1 MTTSFDHPLDSSDA
15 DPANSAVTVQDLD
28 IHLPDAQRWTRP
40 LRRVL
45 RGVSCE
51 VPRGQVTALVG
62 TNGAGK
68 TTLLRALSGA
78 LAASSGTIE
87 VLGVPLGG
95 AEDSLPAGVGIVPD
109 VPCHPDHWT
118 ADDLVLAQR
127 RVEPAYDAHLT
138 GRLLRRA
145 GIAPDAQLRR
155 LSAGQRTR
163 LLLAVALGIRPELLL
178 LDEPFARLDPLART
192 DVLDELREHQAGGE
206 DRTILLSTHDLGEI
220 DRFVDHVVLLHEGW
234 VVLEGSAIDL
244 VEEHLVATTAVPGR
258 EAHAEVLRGAR
269 RSGDQLEA
277 LVRAEDAV
285 GLDQLT
291 DLRRATLQD
300 ILTFTLREVSR

>member
-1 MTTSFDHPLDSSDA
+1 MTMSLDQPLEAPDA
-15 DPANSAVTVQDLD
+15 GAADSAVTVRDLD

-40 LRRVL
+40 LRHVL
-45 RGVSCE
+45 RDVSCE

-87 VLGVPLGG
+87 VLDAPLGG
-95 AEDSLPAGVGIVPD
+95 AEDALPAGVGIVPD
-109 VPCHPDHWT
+109 VPFQPDHWT

-127 RVEPAYDAHLT
+127 RVEPAYDAHLA

-145 GIAPDAQLRR
+145 GISPGAQLRR

-163 LLLAVALGIRPELLL
+163 LLLAVALGVRPELLL

-220 DRFVDHVVLLHEGW
+220 DRFVDHVVLLHEGR

-291 DLRRATLQD
+291 DLRRPTLQD